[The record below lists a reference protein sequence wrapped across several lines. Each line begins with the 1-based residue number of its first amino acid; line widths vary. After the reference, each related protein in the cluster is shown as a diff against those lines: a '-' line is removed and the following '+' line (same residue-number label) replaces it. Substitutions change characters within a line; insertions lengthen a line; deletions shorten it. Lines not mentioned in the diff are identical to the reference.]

1 MPERK
6 CPVGGSGG
14 LQPGGECEHFFSFL
28 YFFCFVT
35 GVQVLKFEEEPVPR
49 LSHVSSFGRA
59 SRKGSQEA
67 GGRGEPLGF
76 FRRPTGVALQAATGL
91 VFVADAKHHRVQTL
105 RLSGDGLLTPLG
117 ALAKGAGFAGFK
129 REPGAIAI
137 HPTHPLLVVAE
148 QGSQCLHEFAVS
160 PAGSLSLRRSHCGKA
175 STGRQA
181 GRPFHTRTHT
191 LSFPL
196 PPSPSLPFILAIIL
210 APKEEQRSLSPSLP
224 PPFILKSPHLA
235 SCLPRTRR

>member
-1 MPERK
+1 MREFF
-6 CPVGGSGG
+6 
-14 LQPGGECEHFFSFL
+14 HFFILF
-28 YFFCFVT
+28 FVT

-160 PAGSLSLRRSHCGKA
+160 PAGVLSLRRSHCGKA

-181 GRPFHTRTHT
+181 GRPLHTHAHSFVPPPSLSLPPFHSRNHPRPKKRTALP
-191 LSFPL
+191 LSL
-196 PPSPSLPFILAIIL
+196 PPSLHPLF
-210 APKEEQRSLSPSLP
+210 
-224 PPFILKSPHLA
+224 
-235 SCLPRTRR
+235 